1 MLHVSSYM
9 VQVKSLS
16 VATINQD
23 ELVFL
28 HWKTREALNHPSSP
42 QAKKYDMPGTEHP
55 QHTDSIRPSWEHISQ
70 SQVLLRELPANG
82 YLTLKPRMI

>member
-9 VQVKSLS
+9 AQVKNLS

-28 HWKTREALNHPSSP
+28 HWKAGEALNNPSSP
-42 QAKKYDMPGTEHP
+42 QAKKYDMPGTELL
-55 QHTDSIRPSWEHISQ
+55 QQTDSIRPGWEHI
-70 SQVLLRELPANG
+70 P
-82 YLTLKPRMI
+82 